1 MREVDRL
8 MIEEFD
14 ITLLQMM
21 ENAGRDLANL
31 ALVLMG
37 GSVAG
42 KRILAL
48 CGKGNNG
55 GGGMVAARNLHN
67 WGAQV
72 SVRLAGAVKA
82 LKPVPAHQW
91 KSLQKLGLTST
102 GENWQPADLTLDAM
116 IGYGLQ
122 GQPRFPILNWIAQAN
137 NSGTKILA
145 LDAPSGLD
153 TTRGAVSKVC
163 IQADATLTLAM
174 PKAGLLTPSAKG
186 CVGELYLGDISVPSE
201 LYLAESLGLQV
212 TSPFDEGPIVKILL
226 P

>member
-67 WGAQV
+67 
-72 SVRLAGAVKA
+72 
-82 LKPVPAHQW
+82 
-91 KSLQKLGLTST
+91 
-102 GENWQPADLTLDAM
+102 
-116 IGYGLQ
+116 
-122 GQPRFPILNWIAQAN
+122 
-137 NSGTKILA
+137 
-145 LDAPSGLD
+145 
-153 TTRGAVSKVC
+153 
-163 IQADATLTLAM
+163 
-174 PKAGLLTPSAKG
+174 
-186 CVGELYLGDISVPSE
+186 
-201 LYLAESLGLQV
+201 
-212 TSPFDEGPIVKILL
+212 
-226 P
+226 